1 MTLIT
6 RKEWGADNVAL
17 EAMPLVP
24 VKTVVL
30 HHTATP
36 ASNDGAKDMRNI
48 EAGEQAR
55 GYTTIA
61 YHEVG
66 HPNGLVY
73 EGRGVTHKGAA
84 TLGRN
89 SDTLAYSF
97 IGNFQNDT
105 PTPQAL
111 EACAQ
116 RLAEWVK
123 AGRLTKDFA
132 LRPHSD
138 FFATA
143 CCGNNLKPQIP
154 TIWNR
159 VKELLNT
166 PTSPTNP
173 NTSKGVTVTTFETYK
188 STISTDKDGRG
199 YVDVVHAKGADPK
212 IALAQTNGNDPKT
225 EGYPN
230 IGTPIFATASYGGSY
245 VRVTVLGAKPLS
257 SFGFK
262 VLMGW

>member
-1 MTLIT
+1 MSSVIS
-6 RKEWGADNVAL
+6 RVEWNADKVAL
-17 EAMPLVP
+17 EPMPLVP

-30 HHTATP
+30 HHTATT
-36 ASNDGAKDMRNI
+36 ASSDGAKDMRNI

-55 GYTTIA
+55 GYTTVA

-97 IGNFQNDT
+97 IGNFQT
-105 PTPQAL
+105 EQPTAIAL

-116 RLAEWVK
+116 RLAEWVRQ
-123 AGRLTKDFA
+123 GRATKDFK
-132 LRPHSD
+132 LKPHSD

-143 CCGNNLKPQIP
+143 CCGTNLKPKISS
-154 TIWNR
+154 IRSR
-159 VKELLNT
+159 VDEILKENK
-166 PTSPTNP
+166 PQ
-173 NTSKGVTVTTFETYK
+173 GVPVASFETY
-188 STISTDKDGRG
+188 SASVGVDDQGRG
-199 YVDVVHAKGADPK
+199 YVDVYHSKGADPK
-212 IALAQTNGNDPKT
+212 IAIATVNGTDNKN
-225 EGYPN
+225 GYPQ
-230 IGTPIFATASYGGSY
+230 IGEPVFATASFQGAF
-245 VRVTVLGAKPLS
+245 VRVTVLGATPRA

-262 VLMGW
+262 LLMGW